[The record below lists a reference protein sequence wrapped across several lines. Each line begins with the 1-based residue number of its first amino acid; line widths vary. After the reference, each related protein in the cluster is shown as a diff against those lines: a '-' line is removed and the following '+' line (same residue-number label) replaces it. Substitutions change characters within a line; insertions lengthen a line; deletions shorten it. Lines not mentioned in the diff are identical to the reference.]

1 MLIFIFDYWYKH
13 REISTANLSRIQRNF
28 QEMLMNLREW
38 ASNSI
43 TLQQNFKEKTSIM
56 RKIW

>member
-13 REISTANLSRIQRNF
+13 REISTANLSKIQRNF

-38 ASNSI
+38 ASNLSPC
-43 TLQQNFKEKTSIM
+43 NKTSKK
-56 RKIW
+56 RQVS